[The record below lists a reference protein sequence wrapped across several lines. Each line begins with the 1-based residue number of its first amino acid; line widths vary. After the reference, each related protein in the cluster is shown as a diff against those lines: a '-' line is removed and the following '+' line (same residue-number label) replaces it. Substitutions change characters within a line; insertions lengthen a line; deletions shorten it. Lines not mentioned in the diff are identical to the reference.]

1 LLNLVG
7 ELLITQSMLLQ
18 SGSTLD
24 PVENERLL
32 NGINLLQ
39 RNSRELQE
47 AVMSI
52 RMTPVGFVFNR
63 FPRVVRDM
71 AQKLDKQVE
80 LKMVGENTELDKS
93 FIEKLSDPLTHLVR
107 NSLDHGIESPEQRVA
122 RGKSAQGK
130 LTLRAFHQGGSIVIE
145 VTDDGAGLN
154 RERILS
160 KARERGMPVSD
171 AMSDGDVWN
180 LIFEPG
186 FSTAAQ
192 VTDVSGRGVG
202 MDVVKRNILA
212 MGGRVEIES
221 LRDYG
226 TTIGI
231 HLPLTLAI
239 MDGMS
244 VRIGQEIY
252 ILPLSFIIES
262 LQPRADEVRSISGRG
277 RVVNMRGDYV
287 PIVSLAQKFNV
298 PGARS
303 EPTEG
308 ILVIVESADVRL
320 ALLVDDLIGQQQFVV
335 KNLETNYHKVD
346 GLSGAT
352 IMGDGQVALILDVT
366 TIVRS
371 SQKMTQNLGAILAG
385 NDA

>member
-1 LLNLVG
+1 
-7 ELLITQSMLLQ
+7 
-18 SGSTLD
+18 
-24 PVENERLL
+24 
-32 NGINLLQ
+32 
-39 RNSRELQE
+39 
-47 AVMSI
+47 
-52 RMTPVGFVFNR
+52 
-63 FPRVVRDM
+63 
-71 AQKLDKQVE
+71 
-80 LKMVGENTELDKS
+80 
-93 FIEKLSDPLTHLVR
+93 
-107 NSLDHGIESPEQRVA
+107 
-122 RGKSAQGK
+122 
-130 LTLRAFHQGGSIVIE
+130 
-145 VTDDGAGLN
+145 
-154 RERILS
+154 
-160 KARERGMPVSD
+160 
-171 AMSDGDVWN
+171 
-180 LIFEPG
+180 
-186 FSTAAQ
+186 
-192 VTDVSGRGVG
+192 
-202 MDVVKRNILA
+202 